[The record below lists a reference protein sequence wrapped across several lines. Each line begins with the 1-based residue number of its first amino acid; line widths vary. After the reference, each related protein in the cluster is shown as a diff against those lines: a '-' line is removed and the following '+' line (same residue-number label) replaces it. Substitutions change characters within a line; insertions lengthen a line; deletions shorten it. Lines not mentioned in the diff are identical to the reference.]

1 MNKNSGVLNV
11 ASVRAPLFGERRKAA
26 LEDIAIL
33 TGAQLISEDKSMKLD
48 KVSINDLG
56 KAKKI
61 TITKDKTTIV
71 AFEDTKDLVKARVE
85 KLKREVEITDSE
97 YDQDKINERIAKLAG
112 GVALIK
118 VCLLYTSPSPRDIPL
133 SRMPSSA

>member
-1 MNKNSGVLNV
+1 M
-11 ASVRAPLFGERRKAA
+11 
-26 LEDIAIL
+26 
-33 TGAQLISEDKSMKLD
+33 TLD
-48 KVSINDLG
+48 QVSINDLG

-85 KLKREVEITDSE
+85 KLKREVKITESE
-97 YDQDKINERIAKLAG
+97 YDQDKINERIAKLSG

-118 VCLLYTSPSPRDIPL
+118 VGAATETEMKHKKLRIEDSLNATKAAIEEGVVSGGGQTLIEISDDLLNLVKHLPMI
-133 SRMPSSA
+133 